1 MNRHGTSHASSRVMR
16 FRFASRQALA
26 VSPLSRV
33 LWMALA
39 CVTLQARADEL
50 AAADAPASHDTTDRW
65 VAADT
70 THRDAGWRLAI
81 DNDMLMS
88 TANDRDYTGGIAV
101 TFAGP
106 RALAWPLSLD
116 PAVAWLDPLVP
127 GGHAIAAGEAQETVL
142 RSLQFGL
149 MAFTPDNLKD
159 PAPIPNDR
167 PYASLVFV
175 SNSRTYVRH
184 PDAPVYD
191 TSLAVGMLGL
201 DAAELLQR
209 GIHEAVNSPGPAAG
223 WDHQVSDGGEPTL
236 RLTIARQALLAID
249 RDARRSHAD
258 LKWRL
263 EASAGYLTEASV
275 AISGRW
281 GLINT
286 PWWSMSPERA
296 DYVLQPAPVIA
307 GAPGGNR
314 NEFYVWA
321 GLKARVRAYNV
332 FLQGQFR
339 DSDVELAQDELEAVI
354 GEAWLGV
361 TWQFSRHYWLSQVV
375 RYQTR
380 EIERGPG
387 SRDLLWAGL
396 IVTHDL

>member
-1 MNRHGTSHASSRVMR
+1 MLA
-16 FRFASRQALA
+16 AL
-26 VSPLSRV
+26 PLSCV
-33 LWMALA
+33 LWTAVA
-39 CVTLQARADEL
+39 CAPLEVRAGGL
-50 AAADAPASHDTTDRW
+50 AAADTAAPNDPTHRW
-65 VAADT
+65 VAGDT
-70 THRDAGWRLAI
+70 TNRDAGWRLAI
-81 DNDMLMS
+81 DNDLL
-88 TANDRDYTGGIAV
+88 TPTDGDRDYTGGIAV

-106 RALAWPLSLD
+106 RALESPVSLD

-127 GGHAIAAGEAQETVL
+127 RGRTIAAGEAPETVF

-149 MAFTPDNLKD
+149 IAFTPDDLED

-175 SNSRTYVRH
+175 SNSRTYVGH
-184 PDAPVYD
+184 PDGPVYD

-201 DAAELLQR
+201 DAAELLQC
-209 GIHEAVNSPGPAAG
+209 GIHEAVDSREPAAG
-223 WDHQVSDGGEPTL
+223 WDHQISEGGEPTL
-236 RLTIARQALLAID
+236 RVTIARQALLATD
-249 RDARRSHAD
+249 HDAGRSRAD

-286 PWWSMSPERA
+286 PWWSTSPERA

-307 GAPGGNR
+307 ATPGGNR
-314 NEFYVWA
+314 NEFYMWA

-339 DSDVELAQDELEAVI
+339 DSDVELSQDELETVI
-354 GEAWLGV
+354 GEAWFGV
-361 TWQFSRHYWLSQVV
+361 TWQFSRHYWLSHVV

-396 IVTHDL
+396 IVTHDF